1 MSRIDKVQRI
11 CRSLARRGWMEVFQ
25 GHGLDITASN
35 LRSALSRNLKI
46 DREQPGFSDFCLKG
60 RRGVEPG
67 DPALSLLYHAL
78 ASPDVHP
85 IVKNRAVRNS
95 DYPTLKELDAIENYI
110 YSLKPFV
117 LPKRHGSL
125 CIGVFAYEYRP
136 AASSAHGYHADL
148 VFSRTG
154 LARVGTR
161 PAVWDGPQRS
171 FRPDQ
176 PKQNGIAVCPARYG
190 AFIAKIYNN
199 DTYLIP
205 LVGRRDE
212 QNDDNRDFR
221 YPIHKLFP
229 GGGCIKGVTIN
240 LKFKE
245 FHRNEKLRKLH
256 VVGPLEAAA
265 GLDVNAHPF
274 VRDSRN
280 GGDLVS
286 LVRRGASLLVVPK
299 HRRTLVRTAAQH
311 NPLSGISEPVRFEV
325 PPKKGENRYLTS
337 LQFTPKDGVTR
348 TMPEYVNI
356 RHLVH
361 KPKGG
366 SRFVI
371 EDLKKLGSNFESKV
385 ADGDYEAVHFVDDSC
400 DGSVTVAVAGMT
412 KLGRTLPA
420 YSLVTAPN
428 FFPLTDQLEITN
440 WARRSLIN
448 YQEHFAQGAP
458 WPLCEGRNPANI
470 ELPRADDP
478 RETAFDRDD
487 ETMTA
492 VVSGLP
498 RSRQRNAPDR
508 YKRFYSHMTDAAAD
522 IFEPGWDV
530 SLSGDDQGN
539 YLAAYG
545 LGSPFPEDAKLCAAL
560 SSFWPA
566 TAPDAA
572 RTFANQEGP
581 SAMPLLDVEL
591 GYHRDH
597 PLVKARKVKPS
608 LGWDGEQG
616 PFFEKIHGHRYVNA
630 AALERSDYVS
640 NALANTIDIRRTA
653 AITGSEFIHRMDAL
667 RRCIEVLPPKDDWVS
682 NTKLLLVTA
691 EAVPD
696 WTAVSA
702 NRAAGSLSG
711 PGYVYIFAKFRGKAT
726 EFRKKP
732 KPARDPSR
740 NLYRVITTYE
750 CQISRDVVAFRAGS
764 RRWKAVTLPPLDLR
778 HNDAMLSRD
787 LQQQQA

>member
-11 CRSLARRGWMEVFQ
+11 CRSLAGRGWVDVFRR
-25 GHGLDITASN
+25 HGLDITASN
-35 LRSALSRNLKI
+35 LHRELSRNLKI

-60 RRGVEPG
+60 RRGIERG

-85 IVKNRAVRNS
+85 IVKGRAIRNG
-95 DYPTLKELDAIENYI
+95 DYPSLEELDAIENYI

-136 AASSAHGYHADL
+136 AASSAHGYHADF

-154 LARVGTR
+154 VARVGTR
-161 PAVWDGPQRS
+161 PAVWDGPRRS
-171 FRPDQ
+171 FRPDL
-176 PKQNGIAVCPARYG
+176 PTQNGIAVCPARYG
-190 AFIAKIYNN
+190 AFIAKIYDNGR
-199 DTYLIP
+199 YVIP

-212 QNDDNRDFR
+212 QNDPDRTFR

-229 GGGCIKGVTIN
+229 GRDCIKGVEIDLT
-240 LKFKE
+240 FKE
-245 FHRNEKLRKLH
+245 FHRNEKLHKLH
-256 VVGPLEAAA
+256 VVGPLKAAP
-265 GLDVNAHPF
+265 GLDVHAYPF
-274 VRDSRN
+274 VRDSSN

-286 LVRRGASLLVVPK
+286 LASRGASLLVVPR
-299 HRRTLVRTAAQH
+299 HHRTLVRTATQH
-311 NPLSGISEPVRFEV
+311 NPRSGLSEPVRFKV
-325 PPKKGENRYLTS
+325 PQKTKENRYETS
-337 LQFTPKDGVTR
+337 LQFSPDEGYARK
-348 TMPEYVNI
+348 MPEYVNI
-356 RHLVH
+356 RHRVH
-361 KPKGG
+361 RRG

-371 EDLKKLGSNFESKV
+371 EDLKKLGAPFETIV
-385 ADGDYEAVHFVDDSC
+385 ARGGYEAAHFVDDSC
-400 DGSVTVAVAGMT
+400 DGSITVAVAGT
-412 KLGRTLPA
+412 TTLGRTLPA

-448 YQEHFAQGAP
+448 YQEHFASGAP

-478 RETAFDRDD
+478 IEIAFDRDD

-492 VVSGLP
+492 MVSGLP
-498 RSRQRNAPDR
+498 RSRQRNARDR
-508 YKRFYSHMTDAAAD
+508 YKRFYSHMTDAAANV
-522 IFEPGWDV
+522 FEPGWDV
-530 SLSGDDQGN
+530 SLSGDDQGD

-566 TAPDAA
+566 AAPDAA

-581 SAMPLLDVEL
+581 TAMPLLDEEL

-597 PLVKARKVKPS
+597 PLVKDRKVKAS

-616 PFFEKIHGHRYVNA
+616 PFFETIKGRQYVNA
-630 AALERSDYVS
+630 AGLDRSDYVS

-653 AITGSEFIHRMDAL
+653 GITGSELIHRMDAL
-667 RRCIEVLPPKDDWVS
+667 RRCIEVLPPRDDWVS
-682 NTKLLLVTA
+682 STALWLVTA
-691 EAVPD
+691 KAVRD
-696 WTAVSA
+696 WAA
-702 NRAAGSLSG
+702 CAERAAGSLSG
-711 PGYVYIFAKFRGKAT
+711 PGYVYIFAKFRDTA
-726 EFRKKP
+726 ESVD
-732 KPARDPSR
+732 DPCR
-740 NLYRVITTYE
+740 NRYRVKTKFE
-750 CQISRDVVAFRAGS
+750 CQVSRDVVAFRAGS
-764 RRWKAVTLPPLDLR
+764 GRWKAVAIPPLDAR
-778 HNDAMLSRD
+778 HDDSMLSRD
-787 LQQQQA
+787 LQQEQA

>member
-1 MSRIDKVQRI
+1 MTRIDEVKRI
-11 CRSLARRGWMEVFQ
+11 CRSLAGRGWIEVFQ
-25 GHGLDITASN
+25 RHGLDITASN
-35 LRSALSRNLKI
+35 LHSELSRNLKI

-60 RRGVEPG
+60 RHGVERG

-85 IVKNRAVRNS
+85 IVKGRAIRIS
-95 DYPTLKELDAIENYI
+95 DYPSLEELDAVENYI

-136 AASSAHGYHADL
+136 AASSAHGYHADF

-154 LARVGTR
+154 VARVGTR
-161 PAVWDGPQRS
+161 PAVWDGPRRS
-171 FRPDQ
+171 FRPDLPRQ
-176 PKQNGIAVCPARYG
+176 SGIAVCPARYG
-190 AFIAKIYNN
+190 AFIAETYDN
-199 DTYLIP
+199 DSYLIP

-212 QNDDNRDFR
+212 QNDPGRSFR
-221 YPIHKLFP
+221 YPLHKLFP
-229 GGGCIKGVTIN
+229 GRDCIKGVEIDLT
-240 LKFKE
+240 FKE

-256 VVGPLEAAA
+256 VVGPLEAAP
-265 GLDVNAHPF
+265 GLDVNAYPF

-286 LVRRGASLLVVPK
+286 LVSCGASLLVVPR
-299 HRRTLVRTAAQH
+299 HDRTLVRTATQR
-311 NPLSGISEPVRFEV
+311 NPRSGLSEPVRFKV
-325 PPKKGENRYLTS
+325 PRGTKENRYETS
-337 LQFTPKDGVTR
+337 LQFSPEVGYARK
-348 TMPEYVNI
+348 MPEYVNI
-356 RHLVH
+356 RHRVH
-361 KPKGG
+361 RRG

-371 EDLKKLGSNFESKV
+371 EDLKKLGAPFEAIV
-385 ADGDYEAVHFVDDSC
+385 ARGGYEAAHFVDDSC
-400 DGSVTVAVAGMT
+400 DGSITVAVAGMT

-448 YQEHFAQGAP
+448 YQEHFASGAP

-470 ELPRADDP
+470 EVPRADDP
-478 RETAFDRDD
+478 IEIAFDRDD

-492 VVSGLP
+492 MVSGLP
-498 RSRQRNAPDR
+498 RSRQRNARDR
-508 YKRFYSHMTDAAAD
+508 YKRFYSHMTDAAANV
-522 IFEPGWDV
+522 FEPGWDV
-530 SLSGDDQGN
+530 SLSGDDQGD

-566 TAPDAA
+566 AAPDAA

-581 SAMPLLDVEL
+581 TAMPLLDEEL

-597 PLVKARKVKPS
+597 PLVKDRKVKAS

-616 PFFEKIHGHRYVNA
+616 PFFETIKGRQYVNA
-630 AALERSDYVS
+630 AGLDRSDYVS

-653 AITGSEFIHRMDAL
+653 GITGSELIHRMDAL
-667 RRCIEVLPPKDDWVS
+667 RRCIEVLPPSDDWVS
-682 NTKLLLVTA
+682 STKLWLVTA
-691 EAVPD
+691 SAVDD
-696 WTAVSA
+696 WASCAV
-702 NRAAGSLSG
+702 RAAGSLSG
-711 PGYVYIFAKFRGKAT
+711 PGYVYIFAEFDAT
-726 EFRKKP
+726 AESTD
-732 KPARDPSR
+732 DPCR
-740 NLYRVITTYE
+740 NRYRVKTKFE
-750 CQISRDVVAFRAGS
+750 CQVSRDVVAFRAGS
-764 RRWKAVTLPPLDLR
+764 GRWKAVAIPPLDAR
-778 HNDAMLSRD
+778 HDDSRLSRD
-787 LQQQQA
+787 LQQEQA

>member
-11 CRSLARRGWMEVFQ
+11 CRSLARRGWMDVFQ
-25 GHGLDITASN
+25 GHGLDITVSN

-46 DREQPGFSDFCLKG
+46 DREQPGFSDFCLQG

-110 YSLKPFV
+110 YSLEPFV

-171 FRPDQ
+171 FRPDS

-199 DTYLIP
+199 DSYLIP

-229 GGGCIKGVTIN
+229 GDDCIKGAEID
-240 LKFKE
+240 LAFKE

-265 GLDVNAHPF
+265 GLDVNAYPF

-286 LVRRGASLLVVPK
+286 LVRRGASLLVVPR
-299 HRRTLVRTAAQH
+299 HHRTLVRTATQH
-311 NPLSGISEPVRFEV
+311 NPRTGLSEPVRFNV
-325 PPKKGENRYLTS
+325 PPATKPNRYLTS
-337 LQFTPKDGVTR
+337 LQFTPKDGVAR
-348 TMPEYVNI
+348 KIPEYVNI
-356 RHLVH
+356 RHLVR
-361 KPKGG
+361 KPKRG

-385 ADGDYEAVHFVDDSC
+385 ARGDYEAAHFVDDSC
-400 DGSVTVAVAGMT
+400 DGSITVAVAGMT
-412 KLGRTLPA
+412 RLGRSLPA

-448 YQEHFAQGAP
+448 YQEHFANGAP

-478 RETAFDRDD
+478 LEIAFDRGD

-492 VVSGLP
+492 MVSGLP
-498 RSRQRNAPDR
+498 RSRQRNARDR

-522 IFEPGWDV
+522 VFEPGWDV
-530 SLSGDDQGN
+530 SLSGDDQGD

-560 SSFWPA
+560 STFWPA

-616 PFFEKIHGHRYVNA
+616 PFFEIIKGHQYVNA
-630 AALERSDYVS
+630 AGLERSDYVS

-691 EAVPD
+691 KAVAD

-711 PGYVYIFAKFRGKAT
+711 PGYVYIFAKFRDKAT
-726 EFRKKP
+726 KFRNKV

-740 NLYRVITTYE
+740 NLYRVITAYE
-750 CQISRDVVAFRAGS
+750 CQVSHDVVAFRAGS

-778 HNDAMLSRD
+778 HDDAMLSRD